1 VLKLARQFP
10 DALVVGV
17 DTSADAL
24 RAASRPA
31 KKGGV
36 SNTLFV
42 IADAREALESL
53 HGRIDDLRITLP
65 WGSLLRPIL
74 EGEEAFAL
82 AVAGSV

>member
-1 VLKLARQFP
+1 MLKLAREFP

-17 DTSADAL
+17 DTSSEAL
-24 RAASRPA
+24 RDASRPP

-42 IADAREALESL
+42 VADARLALDSL
-53 HGRIDDLRITLP
+53 QGCIDDLRITLP

-74 EGEEAFAL
+74 AGEEAFAL
-82 AVAGSV
+82 AVAGSL